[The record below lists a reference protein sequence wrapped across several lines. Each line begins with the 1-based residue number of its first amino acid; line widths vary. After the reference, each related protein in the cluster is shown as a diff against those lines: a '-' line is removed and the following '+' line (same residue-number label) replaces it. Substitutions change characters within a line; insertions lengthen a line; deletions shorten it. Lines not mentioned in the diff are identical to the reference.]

1 MLKQA
6 LIDWEQAEYAQSWEN
21 ISYCMLGSP
30 HGQLSSLFIN
40 RETGLKMRKVWQAVC
55 AAGVFSSFQIMYVL
69 CLSVSQWSK
78 YKVHWETNEF
88 QILC

>member
-6 LIDWEQAEYAQSWEN
+6 LLDREQSEYAQSWEN

-40 RETGLKMRKVWQAVC
+40 PETGLKMRKVWQAVC
-55 AAGVFSSFQIMYVL
+55 SVGVFNSISS
-69 CLSVSQWSK
+69 
-78 YKVHWETNEF
+78 
-88 QILC
+88 